1 MAFLLRRQNSSTLA
15 LESIASHPAAS
26 KLSLFLCI
34 INVFSVQALS
44 PHVVNSSIPP
54 IQERNKP
61 FMGKV
66 KGSGIFWLYIL
77 TVEYIFLIPC
87 VFKNEYWV
95 SIIHYTAVI
104 VPLPLHPPQRSLWT
118 SKWVQEKVPVC
129 IWQEIAIPVTFLP
142 PLSLKLPFS
151 LDFSN
156 SFLSPVPLLHWHS
169 SLVFFNLACLEV
181 SCLWPFLVSLLFSTP
196 SLISGTLFVLITSH
210 NRLLI

>member
-1 MAFLLRRQNSSTLA
+1 MNFLYRLFPLTLW
-15 LESIASHPAAS
+15 IAPSLPF
-26 KLSLFLCI
+26 KNETNLSW
-34 INVFSVQALS
+34 
-44 PHVVNSSIPP
+44 
-54 IQERNKP
+54 ERWRGVE
-61 FMGKV
+61 FFDY
-66 KGSGIFWLYIL
+66 IFWLWNTYFWYHVYL
-77 TVEYIFLIPC
+77 
-87 VFKNEYWV
+87 KNEYWV

-142 PLSLKLPFS
+142 ALSLKLPFS